1 MKEALSNWLRQ
12 DLERWLLSLAKD
24 LASVFMFFVISV
36 AICSGLLY
44 MLKALWFTYT
54 ATPTG
59 EHFILH
65 FGSRAD
71 AIETVLSQ
79 RLFLLSLSVNV
90 MALKVCLVGTVAGRL
105 FFLVRYLYE
114 YRGFWGRMLFWGV
127 PCASLSAYLST
138 VSYDLDW
145 MPALVLSAIS
155 ILLLL
160 NPCIRLVSGLLPEI
174 KAIWGSISSLMQK
187 K

>member
-12 DLERWLLSLAKD
+12 DLERWLLNLAKD
-24 LASVFMFFVISV
+24 LAYVFMFFVISV

-71 AIETVLSQ
+71 AIERVLSQ

-90 MALKVCLVGTVAGRL
+90 MALKVCLVWTK
-105 FFLVRYLYE
+105 E
-114 YRGFWGRMLFWGV
+114 EGV
-127 PCASLSAYLST
+127 TCAPPTA
-138 VSYDLDW
+138 D
-145 MPALVLSAIS
+145 
-155 ILLLL
+155 
-160 NPCIRLVSGLLPEI
+160 
-174 KAIWGSISSLMQK
+174 SSLAAFIQK
-187 K
+187 DVEGP